1 MKTIA
6 KRILMICMVAMFA
19 TACDTLA
26 SIATQ
31 GQELLTLIK
40 CNFKFNSLSDVE
52 MLGLKLKK
60 GMTKEDLNITQL
72 ANLTKALLTKS
83 LPVNFNVNLDAT
95 NPNSTNA
102 AMSKMDYVI
111 ALNSKEVVSSSLSR
125 NINIPA
131 NSSNVVSIPVS
142 TDLFKLFSSETGDAI
157 TNMAFKLMGAKSNP
171 VDLTAKVKP
180 YITIGSQSL
189 SYPDFITI
197 NKTLN

>member
-1 MKTIA
+1 
-6 KRILMICMVAMFA
+6 
-19 TACDTLA
+19 
-26 SIATQ
+26 
-31 GQELLTLIK
+31 
-40 CNFKFNSLSDVE
+40 
-52 MLGLKLKK
+52 
-60 GMTKEDLNITQL
+60 
-72 ANLTKALLTKS
+72 
-83 LPVNFNVNLDAT
+83 
-95 NPNSTNA
+95 
-102 AMSKMDYVI
+102 MSKMDYVI

>member
-6 KRILMICMVAMFA
+6 KRILMLCMVAMFA

-31 GQELLTLIK
+31 GQELLTLLK
-40 CNFKFNSLSDVE
+40 CNFSFNSLSDVE
-52 MLGLKLKK
+52 MLGLTLRK
-60 GMTKEDLNITQL
+60 GMTKEDLNVSQL
-72 ANLTKALLTKS
+72 ANLAKALLTKS
-83 LPVNFNVNLDAT
+83 LPVNFNVNLDAS

-102 AMSKMDYVI
+102 AMSKMDYAI
-111 ALNSKEVVSSSLSR
+111 ALNSKEVVSSTLSR

-131 NSSNVVSIPVS
+131 NSSNVVSIPIT
-142 TDLFKLFSSETGDAI
+142 TDLFQLFSSETADAV
-157 TNMAFKLMGAKSNP
+157 TNIAFKLMGSSSNP
-171 VDLTAKVKP
+171 VNLTAKVKP
-180 YITIGSQSL
+180 YITVGSQSL

>member
-83 LPVNFNVNLDAT
+83 LPVNFNV
-95 NPNSTNA
+95 
-102 AMSKMDYVI
+102 
-111 ALNSKEVVSSSLSR
+111 
-125 NINIPA
+125 
-131 NSSNVVSIPVS
+131 
-142 TDLFKLFSSETGDAI
+142 
-157 TNMAFKLMGAKSNP
+157 
-171 VDLTAKVKP
+171 
-180 YITIGSQSL
+180 
-189 SYPDFITI
+189 
-197 NKTLN
+197 